1 LFSLA
6 WLHEFAK
13 SPNVRNTTKVSV
25 SREESLQ
32 YLKQKTKETNIP
44 SLLGTVNLMEALQL
58 IQNVIV
64 LKSEM
69 LIIQGGNLVPVF
81 EDLLQASHIN
91 MVYHLLQAVGRQM
104 LFQAGLW
111 TYLGIRFSRV
121 H

>member
-58 IQNVIV
+58 IQNVIA
-64 LKSEM
+64 LKSET